1 MRTDGWLL
9 PRRARPLH
17 LLRGAVLV
25 LVVGLAGCT
34 RTPLYTELTET
45 QANQVQAALLSAG
58 IDAQKAAMAKAKGW
72 SITVNRPDIPQAMSV
87 LTAAGL
93 PRHPSSTL
101 GELFPKEGFVSSPL
115 EERARYVFALSQ
127 EVEHTLMQLDGVV
140 EARVHIAIPERS
152 VLDDKPPSASASVV
166 IIERPDAR
174 LESRETDIKAI
185 VTDGIEGLNDIN
197 RVTVKFFIRHPTDPL
212 STVAHASQAA
222 VRSGNNWGMAA
233 EWGLP
238 IAGASGLL
246 FLVYGASTGLSY
258 FRRQGARGSGNV
270 TSSRNPRK

>member
-1 MRTDGWLL
+1 MLL
-9 PRRARPLH
+9 LA
-17 LLRGAVLV
+17 
-25 LVVGLAGCT
+25 VGLAGCA

-58 IDAQKAAMAKAKGW
+58 IDAQKTAMAKAKGW
-72 SITVNRPDIPQAMSV
+72 SISVNRADIPLSMSV

-140 EARVHIAIPERS
+140 EARVHIAMPERT

-166 IIERPDAR
+166 IIERPDAA
-174 LESRETDIKAI
+174 LEARETDIKAI

-197 RVTVKFFIRHPTDPL
+197 RVTVKFFIRHPSNPRTA
-212 STVAHASQAA
+212 VVHASNG
-222 VRSGNNWGMAA
+222 VLRGDNWGVAA

-238 IAGASGLL
+238 IAGAGGLL
-246 FLVYGASTGLSY
+246 FWVFSGGTG
-258 FRRQGARGSGNV
+258 RRPAARTPGDVAPG
-270 TSSRNPRK
+270 RNPRR

>member
-1 MRTDGWLL
+1 
-9 PRRARPLH
+9 
-17 LLRGAVLV
+17 
-25 LVVGLAGCT
+25 
-34 RTPLYTELTET
+34 LYTELSET
-45 QANQVQAALLSAG
+45 QANQVQAALLTAG
-58 IDAQKAAMAKAKGW
+58 IDAQKTAMAKGKGW
-72 SITVNRPDIPQAMSV
+72 SISVNRPDIPHAMSV

-101 GELFPKEGFVSSPL
+101 GDLFPKEGFVSSPL

-140 EARVHIAIPERS
+140 EARVHIAIPERT

-166 IIERPDAR
+166 IIERPDAA

-212 STVAHASQAA
+212 STVVHTSHAALL
-222 VRSGNNWGMAA
+222 GNNWGLA

-238 IAGASGLL
+238 IAGAGGFLL
-246 FLVYGASTGLSY
+246 LVFSASTGLSY
-258 FRRQGARGSGNV
+258 FRRQGTRASSG
-270 TSSRNPRK
+270 TASGRIPRK

>member
-1 MRTDGWLL
+1 MLAL
-9 PRRARPLH
+9 
-17 LLRGAVLV
+17 
-25 LVVGLAGCT
+25 GLAGCA
-34 RTPLYTELTET
+34 RTPLYTELSET

-72 SITVNRPDIPQAMSV
+72 SITVNRPDIPRAMSV

-93 PRHPSSTL
+93 PRLPSRTL

-115 EERARYVFALSQ
+115 EERARYVYALSQ

-140 EARVHIAIPERS
+140 EARVHIAIPERT

-166 IIERPDAR
+166 IIERPNAG

-197 RVTVKFFIRHPTDPL
+197 RVTVKFFTRHPADPVL
-212 STVAHASQAA
+212 AAAHTSQATA
-222 VRSGNNWGMAA
+222 GAGKWGLAA

-238 IAGASGLL
+238 VVGASGLL
-246 FLVYGASTGLSY
+246 LVFSASGGLGY
-258 FRRQGARGSGNV
+258 FRRQGSRSGDAANG
-270 TSSRNPRK
+270 RNPRR